1 MEYHIEKL
9 CMNYGDRKALQNFT
23 YTFGTGVYGLIGPNG
38 AGKTTLMQLMAG
50 VFRPTSGS
58 VSLDGKE
65 YNTMS
70 PSYAAYIGYL
80 PQEIVMYPEFT
91 VRQYLE
97 YVAALKKVKSRSA
110 VSACLKLANLEDRA
124 KTRCHKLSGGMKRR
138 LGIAQAVLGD
148 PKVLILDEPTTGVDI
163 TERVRFRQII
173 SELSADRAVI
183 YSTHTSE
190 DLELVAKEIILM
202 KKGQIISAGPGS
214 TLLAGMNGKVWES
227 RMSQADFRRAQKERP
242 GYSGGQCGAGWG
254 RMRGAHLGGGTA
266 LRQCGAGARHPMR
279 TCPSIPLP
287 RALHRRRNPRS
298 RRKRQSRERRRGPW
312 GFLHTKE
319 ENCCAIP

>member
-1 MEYHIEKL
+1 
-9 CMNYGDRKALQNFT
+9 MNYGRRKALQNFT

-50 VFRPTSGS
+50 VFRPTSGK
-58 VSLDGKE
+58 VFLDGKE
-65 YNTMS
+65 FNTMS
-70 PSYAAYIGYL
+70 PAYAAYIGYL

-202 KKGQIISAGPGS
+202 KAGQIISAGSGS
-214 TLLAGMNGKVWES
+214 SLLAGMNGKVWES
-227 RMSQADFRRAQKERP
+227 RMGQADFRRAQQERP
-242 GYSGGQCGAGWG
+242 DILVANVALDGEECVVRILAQEQPYGNAVPVPATYEDLSLYTFTEGFAPP
-254 RMRGAHLGGGTA
+254 TA
-266 LRQCGAGARHPMR
+266 LEEPVQREA
-279 TCPSIPLP
+279 LP
-287 RALHRRRNPRS
+287 V
-298 RRKRQSRERRRGPW
+298 E
-312 GFLHTKE
+312 
-319 ENCCAIP
+319 

>member
-242 GYSGGQCGAGWG
+242 DILVANV
-254 RMRGAHLGGGTA
+254 A
-266 LRQCGAGARHPMR
+266 LDGEECVVRILAE
-279 TCPSIPLP
+279 
-287 RALHRRRNPRS
+287 
-298 RRKRQSRERRRGPW
+298 ERPYGNAEPVPATYEDLSLYTFTE
-312 GFLHTKE
+312 GFAPQAE
-319 ENCCAIP
+319 PAEQA

>member
-1 MEYHIEKL
+1 MEYHIENL
-9 CMNYGDRKALQNFT
+9 CMNYGRRKALQNFT

-50 VFRPTSGS
+50 VFRPTSGK
-58 VSLDGKE
+58 VFLDGKE
-65 YNTMS
+65 FNTMS
-70 PSYAAYIGYL
+70 PAYAAYIGYL

-173 SELSADRAVI
+173 SELSANRAVI

-202 KKGQIISAGPGS
+202 KEGQIIAAGSGS
-214 TLLAGMNGKVWES
+214 SLLAGMNGKVWES
-227 RMSQADFRRAQKERP
+227 RMSQVDFRRAQQERP
-242 GYSGGQCGAGWG
+242 DILVANVALDGEECVVRILAREQPYGNAVPAPATYEDLSLYTFTEGFAPPAGPGGAARGEGYPA
-254 RMRGAHLGGGTA
+254 
-266 LRQCGAGARHPMR
+266 
-279 TCPSIPLP
+279 
-287 RALHRRRNPRS
+287 
-298 RRKRQSRERRRGPW
+298 E
-312 GFLHTKE
+312 
-319 ENCCAIP
+319 

>member
-242 GYSGGQCGAGWG
+242 DILVANV
-254 RMRGAHLGGGTA
+254 A
-266 LRQCGAGARHPMR
+266 LDGEECVVRILAE
-279 TCPSIPLP
+279 
-287 RALHRRRNPRS
+287 
-298 RRKRQSRERRRGPW
+298 ERPYDNAEPVPATYEDLSLYTFTE
-312 GFLHTKE
+312 GFAPQAE
-319 ENCCAIP
+319 PAEQA

>member
-202 KKGQIISAGPGS
+202 K
-214 TLLAGMNGKVWES
+214 
-227 RMSQADFRRAQKERP
+227 
-242 GYSGGQCGAGWG
+242 
-254 RMRGAHLGGGTA
+254 
-266 LRQCGAGARHPMR
+266 
-279 TCPSIPLP
+279 
-287 RALHRRRNPRS
+287 
-298 RRKRQSRERRRGPW
+298 
-312 GFLHTKE
+312 
-319 ENCCAIP
+319 